1 VNVKAARKARIRGDV
16 AQLLRTG
23 LLVFALAL
31 QGYLA
36 QVHHHDIPKLSAA
49 IAATGNSG
57 ATHVPVQPIDDQGR
71 DPGCFFCHLSAH
83 GSTSVLPPAILLV
96 VGPSEAI
103 GYRVVH
109 VSSASHDAPAA
120 YSSRAPP
127 SLFVTA

>member
-1 VNVKAARKARIRGDV
+1 VNVKAARKARIQGDV

-23 LLVFALAL
+23 LLVLALTL

-36 QVHHHDIPKLSAA
+36 QVHHHDISKRSAA
-49 IAATGNSG
+49 IAAAGG
-57 ATHVPVQPIDDQGR
+57 ATHAPVQPIDDEGR

-96 VGPSEAI
+96 AAPPEAI
-103 GYRVVH
+103 AYRVVH
-109 VSSASHDAPAA
+109 ESSVSHDAPAA

-127 SLFVTA
+127 SLLATA

>member
-1 VNVKAARKARIRGDV
+1 VNVKAARKARIQGDV

-23 LLVFALAL
+23 LLVLALTL

-49 IAATGNSG
+49 IAATGNG
-57 ATHVPVQPIDDQGR
+57 GTTHAPVQPIDDQGR

-96 VGPSEAI
+96 VGPPGVVA
-103 GYRVVH
+103 YRVTPEL
-109 VSSASHDAPAA
+109 SASHDAPAA

-127 SLFVTA
+127 SLLATA